1 MTVLFLSLFLLNQ
14 MHLKGPDRSR
24 QTQFFVTG
32 KHWFPPPLCK
42 VPSFF
47 DFYFTC
53 ECERSLVVLANPKVT
68 YPPTAPTQA
77 PAFLEASLSLL
88 EFRNCW
94 LPFPLTTLF
103 DFMCAVDV
111 IALGWKGLATNDAKK
126 KKSFL
131 LIAHALTM
139 NALYY
144 PHTCLLLLGP
154 SFILRG
160 LFCTS
165 CSGQLTHKGY
175 GTCPSRV
182 HDVVARR
189 AY

>member
-1 MTVLFLSLFLLNQ
+1 

-126 KKSFL
+126 KKKVSFL
-131 LIAHALTM
+131 
-139 NALYY
+139 
-144 PHTCLLLLGP
+144 
-154 SFILRG
+154 
-160 LFCTS
+160 
-165 CSGQLTHKGY
+165 
-175 GTCPSRV
+175 
-182 HDVVARR
+182 
-189 AY
+189 